1 MVDHDFKVVDY
12 SAKKID
18 CGIMVDY
25 VIAAIPGK
33 FGTLFR
39 TIFGPVFGTV
49 LNRAPVE

>member
-25 VIAAIPGK
+25 VIAAIPAEKEYSLKCHDQK
-33 FGTLFR
+33 FLLCEE
-39 TIFGPVFGTV
+39 V
-49 LNRAPVE
+49 

>member
-25 VIAAIPGK
+25 VIAAIPALYK
-33 FGTLFR
+33 V
-39 TIFGPVFGTV
+39 TI
-49 LNRAPVE
+49 